1 MAHSRHPAGCAAHS
15 LSRFARLSGSS
26 SKVGCRRWIRTI
38 IAGSKIRSPACWTTR
53 QKYPRQEL
61 HLRPQGP
68 QPCVLSAEL
77 RGRNWSHR
85 QDLHPAPAHTK
96 GAHRFLCF
104 GGKLRHAGDAPAHPR
119 WQRGVLLI
127 DECRVKVVRREGS
140 APSRAGCRPAMLL
153 LHHRRF
159 FKLAAGVGI
168 APTSRALQTRA
179 HLSMPSSEK
188 ICVRE
193 ELHLRCLPKGPG
205 FTDQGDTSGSRLA
218 RLFGQGRGTCTHP
231 AGFTGPSANW
241 LHYPLK
247 NGRAGGTYTRDPL
260 LPRQVRWL
268 LRYSPKFV
276 PGHRL
281 HPVPLGP

>member
-1 MAHSRHPAGCAAHS
+1 MSYAGKWRKTEGMLLRPFPVRSAFKAVPA
-15 LSRFARLSGSS
+15 LWSGSS
-26 SKVGCRRWIRTI
+26 SKVGCRRWVRTI

-53 QKYPRQEL
+53 QKMCPRQEL

-77 RGRNWSHR
+77 RGRKWSHH

-96 GAHRFLCF
+96 GVHRFLCF

-127 DECRVKVVRREGS
+127 DECRDKWSGGKVLPPRELGVGQ
-140 APSRAGCRPAMLL
+140 PCYCYITAG
-153 LHHRRF
+153 F
-159 FKLAAGVGI
+159 SKVAAGVGI

-218 RLFGQGRGTCTHP
+218 RLLKLVRDVGLAPTLRASQTRVR
-231 AGFTGPSANW
+231 TG
-241 LHYPLK
+241 
-247 NGRAGGTYTRDPL
+247 YTIP
-260 LPRQVRWL
+260 
-268 LRYSPKFV
+268 
-276 PGHRL
+276 
-281 HPVPLGP
+281 

>member
-1 MAHSRHPAGCAAHS
+1 MAHSRHPSGCAAHS

-26 SKVGCRRWIRTI
+26 SKVGCRRWVRTI

-53 QKYPRQEL
+53 QKKCPRQEL

-127 DECRVKVVRREGS
+127 DECRDKWSGGKVLPPRELGVGQ
-140 APSRAGCRPAMLL
+140 PCYCYITAGCS
-153 LHHRRF
+153 
-159 FKLAAGVGI
+159 KVAAGVGI

-188 ICVRE
+188 TACGRSCTSAVYPMGLVLQTRATQLTVASHAFGSWSGTWDLRLHRPE
-193 ELHLRCLPKGPG
+193 CELATLSPGKWSGTPVTLRV
-205 FTDQGDTSGSRLA
+205 
-218 RLFGQGRGTCTHP
+218 
-231 AGFTGPSANW
+231 
-241 LHYPLK
+241 YPL
-247 NGRAGGTYTRDPL
+247 TMSL
-260 LPRQVRWL
+260 
-268 LRYSPKFV
+268 
-276 PGHRL
+276 
-281 HPVPLGP
+281 PVPPRLCFAP

>member
-1 MAHSRHPAGCAAHS
+1 MAHSRHPSGCAAHS

-26 SKVGCRRWIRTI
+26 SKVGCRRWVRTI

-53 QKYPRQEL
+53 QKKCPRQEL

-127 DECRVKVVRREGS
+127 DECRDKWSGGKVLPPRELGVGQ
-140 APSRAGCRPAMLL
+140 PCYCYITAGCSNWPLELELRQPLGLFRPAHISL
-153 LHHRRF
+153 
-159 FKLAAGVGI
+159 
-168 APTSRALQTRA
+168 
-179 HLSMPSSEK
+179 
-188 ICVRE
+188 C
-193 ELHLRCLPKGPG
+193 
-205 FTDQGDTSGSRLA
+205 
-218 RLFGQGRGTCTHP
+218 HP
-231 AGFTGPSANW
+231 AKK
-241 LHYPLK
+241 L
-247 NGRAGGTYTRDPL
+247 RAGGVAPPL
-260 LPRQVRWL
+260 FTQRAWFYRPGRHIWQSPRTLVESWSRTWD
-268 LRYSPKFV
+268 
-276 PGHRL
+276 L
-281 HPVPLGP
+281 HPPCGLHRPECELATLSPGKWSGTPVTLRVYPLTMSLPVPPRLCFAP

>member
-1 MAHSRHPAGCAAHS
+1 M
-15 LSRFARLSGSS
+15 
-26 SKVGCRRWIRTI
+26 K
-38 IAGSKIRSPACWTTR
+38 K
-53 QKYPRQEL
+53 
-61 HLRPQGP
+61 
-68 QPCVLSAEL
+68 
-77 RGRNWSHR
+77 WSHR

-127 DECRVKVVRREGS
+127 DECRDKWSGGKVLPPRELGVGQ
-140 APSRAGCRPAMLL
+140 PCYCYITAGCS
-153 LHHRRF
+153 
-159 FKLAAGVGI
+159 KVAAGVGI

-218 RLFGQGRGTCTHP
+218 RLLKLVRDVGLAPTLRASQARVRTGYTIPWKMVGLAGLAPAIPCSQGRCVGYYATARNSCQATGCIRSPTGHDCSLAREVAGTKIGPHGTICTR
-231 AGFTGPSANW
+231 TGPGLS
-241 LHYPLK
+241 
-247 NGRAGGTYTRDPL
+247 RMPL
-260 LPRQVRWL
+260 L
-268 LRYSPKFV
+268 
-276 PGHRL
+276 
-281 HPVPLGP
+281 LGYAG

>member
-1 MAHSRHPAGCAAHS
+1 M
-15 LSRFARLSGSS
+15 
-26 SKVGCRRWIRTI
+26 K
-38 IAGSKIRSPACWTTR
+38 K
-53 QKYPRQEL
+53 
-61 HLRPQGP
+61 
-68 QPCVLSAEL
+68 
-77 RGRNWSHR
+77 WSHR

-127 DECRVKVVRREGS
+127 DECRDKWSGGKVLPPRELGVGQ
-140 APSRAGCRPAMLL
+140 PCYCYITAG
-153 LHHRRF
+153 F
-159 FKLAAGVGI
+159 SKVAAGVGI

-218 RLFGQGRGTCTHP
+218 RLLKLVRDVGLAPTLRASQTRVR
-231 AGFTGPSANW
+231 TG
-241 LHYPLK
+241 
-247 NGRAGGTYTRDPL
+247 YTIP
-260 LPRQVRWL
+260 
-268 LRYSPKFV
+268 
-276 PGHRL
+276 
-281 HPVPLGP
+281 